1 MSAPSTD
8 HSTDA
13 ATARKVL
20 YATGPAHQ
28 AFGQSRAA
36 YFVVPRRTLQSM
48 PAEWQERYVS
58 LIAEA
63 RTYLPADA
71 FPQYQVIRLNDGRYA
86 ADPHRRYRRAGPI
99 PLARLA
105 LQQTPPPRRW
115 AARSSTP
122 TSTSSR

>member
-8 HSTDA
+8 LSTDA

-48 PAEWQERYVS
+48 PAEWQERYIG

-63 RTYLPADA
+63 RAYLPVDA
-71 FPQYQVIRLNDGRYA
+71 FPQYQVTRLNDGRYA

-99 PLARLA
+99 PPRPAGAAAEPNLAPLGGA
-105 LQQTPPPRRW
+105 FVNTDVDF
-115 AARSSTP
+115 
-122 TSTSSR
+122 

>member
-8 HSTDA
+8 RSTDA
-13 ATARKVL
+13 TTARKIL

-48 PAEWQERYVS
+48 PAEWQKRFVS

-63 RTYLPADA
+63 KASLPADG
-71 FPQYQVIRLNDGRYA
+71 FPTYQVTRLNDGRYA
-86 ADPHRRYRRAGPI
+86 NDPHRRYRHAGPLPPLPAGATPTAPQE
-99 PLARLA
+99 PLAGA
-105 LQQTPPPRRW
+105 FVYPP
-115 AARSSTP
+115 TDF
-122 TSTSSR
+122 

>member
-99 PLARLA
+99 PPRPAGA
-105 LQQTPPPRRW
+105 AADTPPAPLGG
-115 AARSSTP
+115 AFVNTDVDF
-122 TSTSSR
+122 

>member
-1 MSAPSTD
+1 MSPPSTD
-8 HSTDA
+8 PANDA

-71 FPQYQVIRLNDGRYA
+71 FPQYQVTRLNDGKYA

-99 PLARLA
+99 P
-105 LQQTPPPRRW
+105 RRPAG
-115 AARSSTP
+115 AAADP
-122 TSTSSR
+122 TSAPLGGAFVNTDVDF

>member
-8 HSTDA
+8 RSADA

-36 YFVVPRRTLQSM
+36 YHVITRRTLQSM
-48 PAEWQERYVS
+48 PADWQERYIG

-63 RTYLPADA
+63 RAYLPADA

-86 ADPHRRYRRAGPI
+86 SDPHRRYRRAGPI
-99 PLARLA
+99 SPRPAGAAAEPNPAPLGGAFVN
-105 LQQTPPPRRW
+105 TDVDF
-115 AARSSTP
+115 
-122 TSTSSR
+122 

>member
-8 HSTDA
+8 RSADA

-36 YFVVPRRTLQSM
+36 FHVLPRRTLQSM

-63 RTYLPADA
+63 RAYLPADA

-86 ADPHRRYRRAGPI
+86 NDPHRRYRSAGPI
-99 PLARLA
+99 SPRPAGAAAEPNHAPLGGAFVN
-105 LQQTPPPRRW
+105 TDVDF
-115 AARSSTP
+115 
-122 TSTSSR
+122 

>member
-1 MSAPSTD
+1 MIAPSTD
-8 HSTDA
+8 RSTDA

-99 PLARLA
+99 P
-105 LQQTPPPRRW
+105 PRP
-115 AARSSTP
+115 AGAVADTIP
-122 TSTSSR
+122 APLGGAFVNTDVDL

>member
-1 MSAPSTD
+1 MSAPATD
-8 HSTDA
+8 RSTDA
-13 ATARKVL
+13 TTARKVL

-48 PAEWQERYVS
+48 PAEWQERFVS

-63 RTYLPADA
+63 KASLPADG
-71 FPQYQVIRLNDGRYA
+71 FPTYQVTRLNDGKYA

-99 PLARLA
+99 SPLPAGA
-105 LQQTPPPRRW
+105 VAET
-115 AARSSTP
+115 
-122 TSTSSR
+122 TSAPLGGAFVNTDVDF

>member
-8 HSTDA
+8 PANDA

-48 PAEWQERYVS
+48 PAEWQERFVS

-63 RTYLPADA
+63 KASLPADG
-71 FPQYQVIRLNDGRYA
+71 FPAYQVTRLNDGTYA
-86 ADPHRRYRRAGPI
+86 SDPHRRYRNTGPLPPLPAGATPVAPKD
-99 PLARLA
+99 PLAGA
-105 LQQTPPPRRW
+105 FVYPP
-115 AARSSTP
+115 TDF
-122 TSTSSR
+122 

>member
-8 HSTDA
+8 RPIDVV
-13 ATARKVL
+13 TARKVL

-48 PAEWQERYVS
+48 PAEWQERFIG

-63 RTYLPADA
+63 RTYLPVDA
-71 FPQYQVIRLNDGRYA
+71 FPQYQVTRLNDGRYA

-99 PLARLA
+99 PPRPAGA
-105 LQQTPPPRRW
+105 AAEPTPAPLGG
-115 AARSSTP
+115 AFVNTDVDF
-122 TSTSSR
+122 

>member
-1 MSAPSTD
+1 
-8 HSTDA
+8 
-13 ATARKVL
+13 VL

-48 PAEWQERYVS
+48 PAEWQERFIG

-63 RTYLPADA
+63 RAYLPVDA
-71 FPQYQVIRLNDGRYA
+71 FPQYQVTRLNDGRYA

-99 PLARLA
+99 PPRPAGAAAEPNLAPLGGA
-105 LQQTPPPRRW
+105 FVNTDVDF
-115 AARSSTP
+115 
-122 TSTSSR
+122 